1 MLVTFSS
8 FTQTCINKLKSCGS
22 FSTAHLYGYAALSF
36 SEFLGRDTIRFGD
49 IKPQTL
55 KRYEKYLIR
64 TSHSYNTISTY
75 MRMLRAIYNKAIMA
89 GLAKFVFNLFHDVF
103 TGIDRN
109 HKKALEESNLKEILT
124 GDVKSLALKRVQLMA
139 TAMYQLCG
147 MPFVD
152 LQHLDANSVVDGVL
166 KYNRNKTGCSVNI
179 PVNRNMFK
187 LIKLLPISN
196 VDLSTESGYKRYQSL
211 LRNFNAG
218 LKRLAKAFGVKV
230 SISSYTFRHSWAT
243 NALRHHV
250 PVEVI
255 SSALGHSDIRTTQ
268 IYLKGFDADEIGKA
282 NSKVCKCLNVKQTTE
297 KDFYEA

>member
-1 MLVTFSS
+1 MKVTFSA
-8 FTQTCINKLKSCGS
+8 FAQTCINKLKEGGS
-22 FSTAHLYGYAALSF
+22 YSTVHLYGYAARSF

-49 IKPQTL
+49 ITMETL

-64 TSHSYNTISTY
+64 TSHSHNTISTY
-75 MRMLRAIYNKAIMA
+75 MRMLRAIYNKAVMA

-109 HKKALEESNLKEILT
+109 HKKALDESKLREILT
-124 GDVKSLALKRVQLMA
+124 GDVKSPALKRVQLMA
-139 TAMYQLCG
+139 VSMYRLCG

-152 LQHLDANSVVDGVL
+152 LQHLDINSVVDGVL
-166 KYNRNKTGCSVNI
+166 KYNRHKTGTSVNI
-179 PVNRNMFK
+179 PINRDSRK
-187 LIKLLPISN
+187 LIKHLPVSN
-196 VDLSTESGYKRYQSL
+196 IDLSTESGYKHYQSL

-218 LKRLAKAFGVKV
+218 LKRLANALGITACV
-230 SISSYTFRHSWAT
+230 SSYTFRHSWAT

-268 IYLKGFDADEIGKA
+268 IYLKGFDAAEIGKA
-282 NSKVCKCLNVKQTTE
+282 NNKVCKCLNVK
-297 KDFYEA
+297 